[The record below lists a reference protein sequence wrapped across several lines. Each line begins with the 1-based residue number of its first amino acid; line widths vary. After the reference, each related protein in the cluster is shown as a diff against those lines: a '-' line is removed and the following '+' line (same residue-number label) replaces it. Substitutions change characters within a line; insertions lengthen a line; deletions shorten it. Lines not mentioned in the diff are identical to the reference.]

1 MMMDDDD
8 DDDDDDGDDD
18 DDDDDD
24 DDGGCGGGG
33 GDTDRSQKGPRRPCE
48 NTFSSKF
55 SCSLICTDSLK
66 R

>member
-1 MMMDDDD
+1 MMDMMDDDD
-8 DDDDDDGDDD
+8 DDDDDD
-18 DDDDDD
+18 
-24 DDGGCGGGG
+24 GCGGGG

-48 NTFSSKF
+48 SIFSSRF